1 MPASRSAL
9 LIGASRG
16 LGLGLA
22 QALARRGWSVTATA
36 RDPGRA
42 PALAALA
49 GVRVERADIT
59 DDTAM
64 AALHERA
71 AGPFDLVFVVA
82 GIADDATL
90 PVHEVSAA
98 TAARVFETNAHAPL
112 RAMERFT
119 DRLAPGGTMAAM
131 TSILGSVAENGSGG
145 WEIYRASKAAL
156 NTLTRCYALRHKGD
170 GITVLSLHPGWVR
183 TDMGGPGASLDVET
197 SANGLCD
204 VIEAQHGRG
213 GHRFLDWEGRTIAW

>member
-1 MPASRSAL
+1 MPDSRSAL

-22 QALARRGWSVTATA
+22 QVLAGRGWSVTATA
-36 RDPGRA
+36 RDPGGA
-42 PALAALA
+42 PALAAVP

-59 DDTAM
+59 DDAGM
-64 AALHERA
+64 AALHGRA
-71 AGPFDLVFVVA
+71 QGPFDLVFVVA

-98 TAARVFETNAHAPL
+98 SAARVFETNAHAPL
-112 RAMERFT
+112 RVMERFA
-119 DRLAPGGTMAAM
+119 DRLAPGGTMAVM
-131 TSILGSVAENGSGG
+131 TSILGSVGGNESGG

-156 NTLTRCYALRHKGD
+156 NTLTRCWALRHAGE
-170 GITVLSLHPGWVR
+170 GITVLSMHPGWVR
-183 TDMGGPGASLDVET
+183 TDMGGAGASLDVET
-197 SANGLCD
+197 SAAGMCD

-213 GHRFLDWEGRTIAW
+213 GHRFVDWEGRTIGW

>member
-22 QALARRGWSVTATA
+22 QVFATRGWSVTATA

-42 PALAALA
+42 PVLAAIP

-59 DDTAM
+59 DDDAM
-64 AALHERA
+64 EALHGRA
-71 AGPFDLVFVVA
+71 AGPFDLVFVIA

-90 PVHEVSAA
+90 PVHEVSPASAA
-98 TAARVFETNAHAPL
+98 HVFETNAHAPL
-112 RAMERFT
+112 RVMERFA
-119 DRLAPGGTMAAM
+119 DRLAPGGTMAVM

-156 NTLTRCYALRHKGD
+156 NTLTRCWALRHRD
-170 GITVLSLHPGWVR
+170 VGITVLSIHPGWVR
-183 TDMGGPGASLDVET
+183 TDMGGAGASLDVET
-197 SANGLCD
+197 STEGRCD
-204 VIEAQHGRG
+204 VIEAQRGAG
-213 GHRFLDWEGRTIAW
+213 GHRFLDWEGKTIAW